1 MRTLTSTLLAE
12 IRKSSYTQYVEINL
26 IPLTGTTLTY
36 KTTDATDRIISVVHN
51 EARFAV
57 GDTRFAAIIRLNNY
71 DQHFKTKTLEGYKVK
86 ISNGAIVSGS
96 PESSVAPPLW
106 VVAQRDVSEQG
117 RLITELG
124 CVDTFQRLAFYRAMS
139 GAVRLNAN
147 ADFTAAFNHG
157 EQVSGGGATGI
168 MWVQGTDHM
177 IIKNMS
183 SHAFADG
190 DTVTGDDSSASFV
203 IDTNGVFNPGTGET
217 PAWEE
222 DTSITDITDELL
234 KTCGLA
240 SADEGLTIDIAEPT
254 SPDPP
259 GNLQASQ
266 LYFVMAYNTDYLSA
280 LITLMANTKSG
291 LRMRDGSY
299 ARGGM
304 RILSIPASPQTQ
316 LVGTITGTFVLGELV
331 TQANTSATGRVVY
344 QNSTTYLVIEANT
357 GTFNTSD
364 SVTGATAS
372 MTPSSIN
379 PQDYEYEIAGDHPF
393 WSNIRDRHLVVP
405 QQLLFVDDPLNPSFQ
420 ASAII
425 QGSVDAFGGANKA
438 VGVVFAATDPDEIK
452 SDQDA
457 QDMADTLKHQ
467 LLQEKNTG
475 AITVPMNPAAEL
487 WDVAG
492 ITDTRSGQTAF
503 TDRVQGLTRTYV
515 SDFAGQGGRYELELR
530 FGSLVSRYKTSF
542 ELEPQPKGEPSEF
555 FLNLQKQLVVMQASL
570 TEFQDAVKTQNE
582 IIAALNEA
590 LAGAGLVTTPSQ
602 FKNAGML
609 PGAGDE
615 PPITTVPATG
625 PLRTG
630 WERDFDIDQPQTIPF
645 PTPTPAPTPAPGIPA
660 EGVERDE
667 WEADF

>member
-12 IRKSSYTQYVEINL
+12 IRKSSYTPYVQIAL
-26 IPLTGTTLTY
+26 IPLTGGTLTY
-36 KTTDATDRIISVVHN
+36 ATNDATDRIISVVHN

-117 RLITELG
+117 ILITELG
-124 CVDTFQRLAFYRAMS
+124 CVDTFQRMAMYRAMS
-139 GAVRLNAN
+139 GVVRLNAN

-203 IDTNGVFNPGTGET
+203 IASSGVFNPGTGET

-222 DTSITDITDELL
+222 DTNTVDIIDELL

-240 SADEGLTIDIAEPT
+240 SADEGVTVDIAEAFQT
-254 SPDPP
+254 APD
-259 GNLQASQ
+259 

-425 QGSVDAFGGANKA
+425 QGSVDAFGGANKEIT
-438 VGVVFAATDPDEIK
+438 VVFAATDPDEIK

-475 AITVPMNPAAEL
+475 VLTVPMNPAAEL
-487 WDVAG
+487 WDVAA

-515 SDFAGQGGRYELELR
+515 SDFAGKGGRYDLELR

-555 FLNLQKQLVVMQASL
+555 FLNLQKQLVAMQASL